1 MKKSIFS
8 MLFVLFIALIYLAL
22 LILSVFGVIFP
33 FYKNWFSFGLIALSL
48 TLFPRYV
55 FYGIDT
61 NLWVGLV
68 LILCGAFGIVSE
80 FYKLNFGYIFS
91 FGISSL
97 IIFLFFRQIFHLKIF
112 TFALLF
118 DIILVVYAN
127 GLLSLWAMISL
138 LVLTAVIATIF
149 AVNAIISNTRK
160 VWNFLIKK
168 MVIIRKK

>member
-8 MLFVLFIALIYLAL
+8 MLFVLFILIVYITL
-22 LILSVFGVIFP
+22 LILSVFGIIFP

-48 TLFPRYV
+48 TLFPRYI

-61 NLWVGLV
+61 NLWAGVL
-68 LILCGAFGIVSE
+68 LILCGGFGIISF
-80 FYKLNFGYIFS
+80 FYKLSLIYNFVGYIFC
-91 FGISSL
+91 FGISSM

-112 TFALLF
+112 TFSLLF

-138 LVLTAVIATIF
+138 IVLTAVIAIIF
-149 AVNAIISNTRK
+149 AVKAIISNTRK
-160 VWNFLIKK
+160 V
-168 MVIIRKK
+168 

>member
-8 MLFVLFIALIYLAL
+8 MLFVLFILIVYTTL
-22 LILSVFGVIFP
+22 LILSVFGIIFP
-33 FYKNWFSFGLIALSL
+33 FHKNWFSFGLIALSL
-48 TLFPRYV
+48 TLFPRYI

-61 NLWVGLV
+61 NLWAGVL
-68 LILCGAFGIVSE
+68 LILCGGFGIISF
-80 FYKLNFGYIFS
+80 FYKLSLIYNFVGYIFC

-112 TFALLF
+112 TFSLLF

-138 LVLTAVIATIF
+138 IVLTAVIAIIF
-149 AVNAIISNTRK
+149 AVKAIISNTRK
-160 VWNFLIKK
+160 V
-168 MVIIRKK
+168 